1 MESLRYQRTCG
12 LQATYL
18 VEYGPEG
25 YQISRDGR
33 LRRARDLGPAC
44 KAMGRWERKRVARQF
59 AIDDIEKLIG
69 MDE

>member
-1 MESLRYQRTCG
+1 MESVRYQRTQG

-18 VEYGPEG
+18 VEYGPAG

-33 LRRARDLGPAC
+33 LRRARDLGAAC
-44 KAMGRWERKRVARQF
+44 RDMGRRERERVAKKF

-69 MDE
+69 MEE